1 MVLFERGSAAW
12 QNILATFTRS
22 AVVMLA
28 FCGASLATCN
38 RKGGQASGMPR
49 RFVGGEGTCSS
60 STRHKE
66 QVKPATFGL
75 LEVME
80 LHPVDFELLLPE
92 LEPERPCQYRFC
104 GSICTVY
111 A

>member
-49 RFVGGEGTCSS
+49 RFVGGE
-60 STRHKE
+60 E
-66 QVKPATFGL
+66 PARRL
-75 LEVME
+75 LGIRNR
-80 LHPVDFELLLPE
+80 LNLP
-92 LEPERPCQYRFC
+92 LSVCWR
-104 GSICTVY
+104 
-111 A
+111 